1 MSLKYFLLLF
11 YSILPMKDFHKIS
24 LCIFLEPSRA
34 LTFKPAM
41 IAVLNVNT
49 DSTLSTALSV

>member
-11 YSILPMKDFHKIS
+11 YSILPMKDFHMTS
-24 LCIFLEPSRA
+24 IFLEPSRA

>member
-11 YSILPMKDFHKIS
+11 YSILLMMDFHKIS
-24 LCIFLEPSRA
+24 PYVFLEPSRA

-49 DSTLSTALSV
+49 DNILSTALSV

>member
-11 YSILPMKDFHKIS
+11 YLILPMKEYQIS
-24 LCIFLEPSRA
+24 PCISLEPSRA